1 MASSPNRRDVLKR
14 GAGVVA
20 AGLAARVGAKDLDPA
35 ERAMFLDNA
44 GAGGPDR
51 GTRRPFKK
59 AVMWDMIKGGK
70 SVIERF
76 QVLKEAGFDGVEM
89 NSPGGPPNDEIRE
102 ACKATGML
110 IEGEV
115 DSTHWHET
123 LGDPD
128 PKVRQ
133 IGLDALKHALR
144 DCKELGGTSVL
155 LVPGVVSARVGYDD
169 CYKRSQEEIRKAI
182 PLARELGVKIAIE
195 DVWNQFLL
203 SPLEAARY
211 VDEFEAPDAVGWH
224 MDIGNIV
231 AYGYPEQ
238 WIKILGHRI
247 VKLHAKEFSREKMN
261 KEGRWK
267 GFDAKLGE
275 GDVDWK
281 AVMHAL
287 DSAGYN
293 TWICAEV
300 PGGGVEELR
309 DIAQRLDKILA
320 L

>member
-1 MASSPNRRDVLKR
+1 MSSSLTRRDAMKL
-14 GAGVVA
+14 GAAGVVA
-20 AGLAARVGAKDLDPA
+20 GLVSSAVAEDRPA
-35 ERAMFLDNA
+35 ESAS
-44 GAGGPDR
+44 
-51 GTRRPFKK
+51 TRRPFKK

-70 SVIERF
+70 SVLERF
-76 QVLKEAGFDGVEM
+76 QTLKEAGFDGVEM

-102 ACKATGML
+102 ACKQTGII

-115 DSTHWHET
+115 DSVHWQPTHQ

-133 IGLDALKHALR
+133 RGVDALKRALH

-155 LVPGVVSARVGYDD
+155 LVPAVVNARCTYDA
-169 CYKRSQEEIRKAI
+169 CYQRSQEEIRKVI
-182 PLARELGVKIAIE
+182 PVARELGVKIAIE

-211 VDEFEAPDAVGWH
+211 VDEFEAPEAVGWH

-238 WIKILGHRI
+238 WIKILGKRI
-247 VKLHAKEFSREKMN
+247 VKLHAKEFSRAKMN
-261 KEGRWK
+261 KEGRGK
-267 GFDAKLGE
+267 GFDVKLGE
-275 GDVDWK
+275 GDIDWK
-281 AVMHAL
+281 AVMNAL
-287 DSAGYN
+287 DSVGYN

-300 PGGGVEELR
+300 PGGGVDELR
-309 DIAQRLDKILA
+309 DIAQRLDRILS